1 MNTELTSDVFQI
13 SQELPL
19 EVAVKPLLPRTFAT
33 QTATPK
39 PTTAIGRLEQLVR
52 DTDGFLLSLD
62 QEKTDDLPGLL
73 RALIGAVVVGAGL
86 FGAVVGAHRGGMQI
100 LACALKIPLLLLITL
115 VVCAPPFVALVRVA
129 NLSIS
134 ARRVIALAL
143 GSCARFALVL
153 VGLAPFIWL
162 MEGWSLGYHRVIL
175 SVVGVCMVAGIS
187 AGKLLFAGLA
197 RAGNTGARVGFVF
210 VALFALVGAQ
220 TSWIMRPFVVR
231 PQTQHV
237 PFVRA
242 LEGDFLEAVSMSVRS
257 ALKYN
262 GRMYSQE
269 CDGDPCE

>member
-1 MNTELTSDVFQI
+1 MNTDLTSDMFQI
-13 SQELPL
+13 SQQSPE
-19 EVAVKPLLPRTFAT
+19 EIAAKPLLPRTFA
-33 QTATPK
+33 AHVETPK
-39 PTTAIGRLEQLVR
+39 PTTAVGRLEQLVR
-52 DTDGFLLSLD
+52 DSDAFLLSLD
-62 QEKTDDLPGLL
+62 QDKSDDLPGLL
-73 RALIGAVVVGAGL
+73 RALIGAVIVGAGL
-86 FGAVVGAHRGGMQI
+86 FGAILGAHRGGMQI
-100 LACALKIPLLLLITL
+100 LACALKIPMILLITL

-134 ARRVIALAL
+134 SRRVIALAL

-175 SVVGVCMVAGIS
+175 SVVGVCVVAGIS

-197 RAGNTGARVGFVF
+197 RAGNTGARVGLAF

-220 TSWIMRPFVVR
+220 TSWILRPFVVR

-237 PFVRA
+237 PFVRS
-242 LEGDFLEAVSMSVRS
+242 LEGDFLEAVSMSARS

-262 GRMYSQE
+262 GRMYSRE
-269 CDGDPCE
+269 CEGGSCE